1 MSILKVDKLTDVAGQ
16 ELIVKDKGNVIQT
29 VVVKTDTTASL
40 NTTSFTEASS
50 DYRIQIT
57 PINSANRIFISITT
71 AGTMNGANNTVFMS
85 RIQNFTSGSAAHI
98 TSTAAGGNRHRVDYV
113 ARPNNG
119 QDANDVY
126 VMHLFGFDDPGTTS
140 QQTYGFDYRRE
151 NGGSGTIFFGQS
163 EDGDVSYSSRTPTI
177 LIAQEVVI

>member
-1 MSILKVDKLTDVAGQ
+1 MSTLKVDKLTDVAGQ

-29 VVVKTDTTASL
+29 VINKVDTVASL
-40 NTTSFTEASS
+40 NATSFTEVDS

-57 PINSANRIFISITT
+57 PVNSANRIVLSITT
-71 AGTMNGANNTVFMS
+71 AGTMNGSNNTIFMA

-98 TSTAAGGNRHRVDYV
+98 TSTAASGNRHRVDYV

-119 QDANDVY
+119 SDGNDVY

-140 QQTYGFDYRRE
+140 TQTYGFDYRRE
-151 NGGSGTIFFGQS
+151 VNGSGSIFIGQS
-163 EDGDVSYSSRTPTI
+163 EDGDVTYSSRTPTI
-177 LIAQEVVI
+177 LIAQEIVL